1 MREKGAFDVPSL
13 LPTVIRVAN
22 EKGYPL
28 RGFEAARLAKKLE
41 RRFEFAA
48 EVDPLKYVLDFWDET
63 GEWATDNVQKER
75 NEAAAARRVAA

>member
-1 MREKGAFDVPSL
+1 MPSL

-28 RGFEAARLAKKLE
+28 RGFEAKRLAKKLE

-48 EVDPLKYVLDFWDET
+48 EPDPLKYVLDYWDET
-63 GEWATDNVQKER
+63 GETAIENVQRER
-75 NEAAAARRVAA
+75 NHAAAARRSSVTA